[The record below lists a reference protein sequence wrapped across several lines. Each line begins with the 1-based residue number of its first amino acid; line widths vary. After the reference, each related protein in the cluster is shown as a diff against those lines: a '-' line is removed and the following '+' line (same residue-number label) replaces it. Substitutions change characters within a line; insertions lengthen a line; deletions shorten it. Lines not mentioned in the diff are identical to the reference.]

1 MDILED
7 SGMSTYE
14 EKNVPCSGMSGYLV
28 FPELNLLQQVIVR
41 SWWLMGLFSTGSIR
55 LSEESVFLSPNIQY
69 DNPIYEEEPPTISE
83 RLESLEKN
91 MWALSPISAQVF
103 SPSKPSNVS
112 MMVLEF
118 ENSGTC
124 STPGREGTLSYE
136 GSFAQTPGVSPSL
149 AALPTSGSLSP
160 FLQFQRKDPDLQ
172 MTLVKQSLAVINTAT
187 REELLQLKVSLFWSH
202 GINDS
207 LPSAKYD
214 TYTSRSY

>member
-1 MDILED
+1 
-7 SGMSTYE
+7 
-14 EKNVPCSGMSGYLV
+14 
-28 FPELNLLQQVIVR
+28 
-41 SWWLMGLFSTGSIR
+41 
-55 LSEESVFLSPNIQY
+55 
-69 DNPIYEEEPPTISE
+69 
-83 RLESLEKN
+83 

-187 REELLQLKVSLFWSH
+187 REELLQLKLQDLNSIGVSDKQAFSLF
-202 GINDS
+202 N
-207 LPSAKYD
+207 
-214 TYTSRSY
+214 RSIVEKVIFLDY